1 MIAPLRPKALI
12 LDREPLWE
20 GLFTAMMARLNW
32 DCEVVMS
39 REAAVDRLK
48 AAHFDVLITEYRMPQ
63 GNALHFVCCLR
74 QEGIGLPAI
83 VMSGDAQVLRLT
95 PKEVLTIPATL
106 LKPFTVSD
114 LDAAL
119 KTALP
124 V

>member
-1 MIAPLRPKALI
+1 MIAPIRPKALI
-12 LDREPLWE
+12 LDREPLWV
-20 GLFTAMMARLNW
+20 GLFTAMLDRLNW

-74 QEGIGLPAI
+74 QEGIVLPAI

>member
-1 MIAPLRPKALI
+1 MIAPIRPKALI
-12 LDREPLWE
+12 LDREPLWV
-20 GLFTAMMARLNW
+20 GLFTAMLDRLNW

-74 QEGIGLPAI
+74 QEGIVLPAI

-95 PKEVLTIPATL
+95 PKELLTIPATL